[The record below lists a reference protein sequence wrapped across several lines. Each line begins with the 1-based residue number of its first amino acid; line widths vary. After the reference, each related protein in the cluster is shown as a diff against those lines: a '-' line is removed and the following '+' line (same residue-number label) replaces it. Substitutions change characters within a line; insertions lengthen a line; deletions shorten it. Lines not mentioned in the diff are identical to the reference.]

1 MKYAAVF
8 YTVFTLLTVS
18 VIPGGAHAQA
28 LDSMINVYGERYPQE
43 KVHIHFDKALY
54 NPGETIWF
62 KAYLFSGL
70 LPSGI
75 SRNFYTEL
83 IDPSSGKVLQRKV
96 TPIFEATTA
105 GSFDLPLT
113 YTPTTIVFKAYTTW
127 MLNFDTAFVYSK
139 NIPVINKNTKADP
152 KKAPDV
158 KTTLKFFPEG
168 GDMIA
173 ELSNPV
179 AFKATDPYGFPVGV
193 SGVVKDPKG
202 AVVATFNSVH
212 DGMGK
217 FDLEPKP
224 NTTYTAEWKDEKGRT
239 YKTELPASRPSG
251 ALLQMIGSD
260 KLQSF
265 IIKRSGNATPELQK
279 LYLVGNMYQQ
289 VVYKATI
296 NLTNNFMTSGTIPLT
311 ELPSGI
317 LEMTLFNSNWQPL
330 AERIVFINKEDYG
343 FDAAINVGTKSVN
356 KRGKNVIT
364 VEVPDTLRSNLSV
377 SITDAAMADRGE
389 DNIVSR
395 LMLTGDIKG
404 YVHEPSYYFNVV
416 DDSTRYYL
424 DLVMLTNGW
433 RRFKWQDLAAG
444 KLPTI
449 KYPRENYLA
458 LRGEVMGIP
467 ASQIS
472 PGASINAFMQA
483 KDSSTQFFSLAL
495 DGKGQFKEEGLI
507 FFDTVKVFYQ
517 FNKDKRLTDRAVVN
531 FNNGTWRG
539 LSTLPLDS
547 GWRVPVPLDTSAL
560 NRSRFIAAEADR
572 IRPEL
577 AKQVKTLEAVT
588 VKARVKSQKELMDDK
603 YARGLF
609 AGGDAVSFDMVNDP
623 FAQSATNIFQYLQGR
638 VAGLQINMG
647 GANGPTITWRQ
658 SNTSLFL
665 DEMPVDANMIQN
677 IPVSDIAY
685 VKAFRP
691 PFFGASGGGS
701 GGAIAIYTRKGND
714 AKPSSTVPGGMEK
727 NQLVGYASLKEFY
740 SPDYSKEPALYDVP
754 DVRTTL
760 YWSPYILTDKNSRR
774 TTIQFY
780 NNDVTKRIKVIIEGM
795 NEEGRLT
802 RVEKLI
808 DQE

>member
-1 MKYAAVF
+1 MKYAPVF
-8 YTVFTLLTVS
+8 YTLLALFTLS
-18 VIPGGAHAQA
+18 VIPRLAHAQQI
-28 LDSMINVYGERYPQE
+28 DSMINVYGERYPQE

-54 NPGETIWF
+54 NPGETIWY

-70 LPSGI
+70 LPSPI

-83 IDPSSGKVLQRKV
+83 IDPATGKVLQRKI

-113 YTPTTIVFKAYTTW
+113 LTNTSLIFKAYTTW

-139 NIPVINKNTKADP
+139 NIRIVNKNTVAD
-152 KKAPDV
+152 KAPADN
-158 KTTLKFFPEG
+158 KTILKFFPEG

-173 ELSNPV
+173 GLSNPV
-179 AFKATDPYGFPVGV
+179 AFKANDSYGLPVGV
-193 SGVVKDPKG
+193 KGVVKNAKG
-202 AVVATFNSVH
+202 AVVASFNSVH

-217 FDLEPKP
+217 FELEPEA
-224 NTTYTAEWKDEKGRT
+224 NTTYYAEWKDEKGKS
-239 YKTELPASRPSG
+239 YKTDLPAARPNG

-265 IIKRSGNATPELQK
+265 IIKRSTNATPELQK
-279 LYLVGNMYQQ
+279 FYLVGNMYQQ

-296 NLTNNFMTSGTIPLT
+296 NLTNNFMTSGTIPIS

-317 LEMTLFNSNWQPL
+317 LEVTLFNSNWQPL
-330 AERIVFINKEDYG
+330 AERVVFINKEDYV
-343 FDAAINVGTKSVN
+343 FDASISPGVKSTA
-356 KRGKNVIT
+356 KRGKNVVTI
-364 VEVPDTLRSNLSV
+364 EVPDTLRSNLSV
-377 SITDAAMADRGE
+377 SITDAAMADKGE
-389 DNIVSR
+389 DNIISR
-395 LMLTGDIKG
+395 LLLTGDIRG

-424 DLVMLTNGW
+424 DLVMLTHGW

-449 KYPRENYLA
+449 KFPRDNYLA
-458 LRGEVMGIP
+458 LKGEVLGVP
-467 ASQIS
+467 ASQIP
-472 PGASINAFMQA
+472 PGSTINAFMEA
-483 KDSSTQFFSLAL
+483 KDSSRQLFSLPL
-495 DGKGQFKEEGLI
+495 DARGQFKEEGLI
-507 FFDTVKVFYQ
+507 FFDTVKVYYQ
-517 FNKDKRLTDRAVVN
+517 FNKDKRLTERAVVN
-531 FNNGTWRG
+531 FTNGTWRG

-547 GWRVPVPLDTSAL
+547 AWRIPVPLDTSAL
-560 NRSRFIAAEADR
+560 NRSRFIAAEAER
-572 IRPEL
+572 IRPDL
-577 AKQVKTLEAVT
+577 DKRIKTLEAVT
-588 VKARVKSQKELMDDK
+588 VKARQRSTKDLMDEK

-623 FAQSATNIFQYLQGR
+623 FAQSAQNIFQFLQGR
-638 VAGLQINMG
+638 VAGLQVNMSG
-647 GANGPTITWRQ
+647 PNGPTLTWRQ

-691 PFFGASGGGS
+691 PFFGASGGGA

-714 AKPSSTVPGGMEK
+714 AKPNTSVPGGMEK
-727 NQLVGYASLKEFY
+727 NQLAGYASLKEFY
-740 SPDYSKEPALYDVP
+740 SPDYSKQSELFEVA

-760 YWSPYILTDKNSRR
+760 YWAPYILTDKSARR
-774 TTIQFY
+774 TTITFY
-780 NNDVTKRIKVIIEGM
+780 NNDVTKRIKIILEGM

-808 DQE
+808 E

>member
-1 MKYAAVF
+1 MKYAPVF
-8 YTVFTLLTVS
+8 YTLLALFTLS
-18 VIPGGAHAQA
+18 VIPRLAHAQQI
-28 LDSMINVYGERYPQE
+28 DSMINVYGERYPQE

-70 LPSGI
+70 LPSPI

-83 IDPSSGKVLQRKV
+83 IDPATGKVLQRKI
-96 TPIFEATTA
+96 TPIFEASTA
-105 GSFDLPLT
+105 GFFDLPLT
-113 YTPTTIVFKAYTTW
+113 LTNTSLIFKAYTTW

-139 NIPVINKNTKADP
+139 NIRVVNKNTVAD
-152 KKAPDV
+152 
-158 KTTLKFFPEG
+158 KTPADNKTILKFFPEG

-179 AFKATDPYGFPVGV
+179 AFKATDSYGLPVGV
-193 SGVVKDPKG
+193 KGVVKNAKG
-202 AVVATFNSVH
+202 AVVASFNSVH

-217 FDLEPKP
+217 FELEPEA
-224 NTTYTAEWKDEKGRT
+224 NTTYYAEWKDEKGKS
-239 YKTELPASRPSG
+239 YKTDLPAARPNG

-265 IIKRSGNATPELQK
+265 IIKRSTNATPELQK
-279 LYLVGNMYQQ
+279 FYLVGNMYQQ

-296 NLTNNFMTSGTIPLT
+296 NLTSNFMTSGTIPIS

-330 AERIVFINKEDYG
+330 AERVVFINKEDYV
-343 FDAAINVGTKSVN
+343 FDASISPGVKNTG
-356 KRGKNVIT
+356 KRGKNVVTI
-364 VEVPDTLRSNLSV
+364 EVPDTLRSNLSV
-377 SITDAAMADRGE
+377 SITDAAMADKGE
-389 DNIVSR
+389 DNIISR
-395 LMLTGDIKG
+395 LLLTGDIKG

-424 DLVMLTNGW
+424 DLVMLTHGW

-449 KYPRENYLA
+449 KYPRDNYLA
-458 LRGEVMGIP
+458 LKGEVLGVP
-467 ASQIS
+467 ASQIP
-472 PGASINAFMQA
+472 PGSTINAFMEA
-483 KDSSTQFFSLAL
+483 KDSSRQLFSLPL
-495 DGKGQFKEEGLI
+495 DARGQFKEEGLI
-507 FFDTVKVFYQ
+507 FFDTVKLYYQ
-517 FNKDKRLTDRAVVN
+517 FNKDKRLTERAVVN
-531 FNNGTWRG
+531 FTNGTWRG

-547 GWRVPVPLDTSAL
+547 AWRIPVPLDTSAL

-572 IRPEL
+572 IRPDL
-577 AKQVKTLEAVT
+577 DKRIKTLEAVT
-588 VKARVKSQKELMDDK
+588 VKARQRSTKDLMDEK

-623 FAQSATNIFQYLQGR
+623 FAQSAQNIFQFLQGR
-638 VAGLQINMG
+638 VAGLQVNMS
-647 GANGPTITWRQ
+647 GANGPTLTWRQ

-691 PFFGASGGGS
+691 PFFGASGGGA

-714 AKPSSTVPGGMEK
+714 AKPNTAVPGGMEK
-727 NQLVGYASLKEFY
+727 NLLAGYASLKEFY
-740 SPDYSKEPALYDVP
+740 SPDYSKQSDLFEVA

-760 YWSPYILTDKNSRR
+760 YWAPYILTDKSSRR
-774 TTIQFY
+774 TIITFY
-780 NNDVTKRIKVIIEGM
+780 NNDVTKRIKVILEGM

-808 DQE
+808 E

>member
-1 MKYAAVF
+1 MKYAPVF
-8 YTVFTLLTVS
+8 YTLLALFTLS
-18 VIPGGAHAQA
+18 VIPRLAHAQQI
-28 LDSMINVYGERYPQE
+28 DSMINVYGERYPQE

-70 LPSGI
+70 LPSPI

-83 IDPSSGKVLQRKV
+83 IDPATGKVLQRKI
-96 TPIFEATTA
+96 TPIFEASTA
-105 GSFDLPLT
+105 GFFDLPLT
-113 YTPTTIVFKAYTTW
+113 LTNTSLIFKAYTTW

-139 NIPVINKNTKADP
+139 NIRVVNKNTVADKIP
-152 KKAPDV
+152 ADN

-179 AFKATDPYGFPVGV
+179 AFKATDSYGLPVGV
-193 SGVVKDPKG
+193 KGVVKNAKG
-202 AVVATFNSVH
+202 AVVASFNSVH

-217 FDLEPKP
+217 FELEPEA
-224 NTTYTAEWKDEKGRT
+224 NTTYYAEWKDEKGKS
-239 YKTELPASRPSG
+239 YKTDLPAARPNG

-265 IIKRSGNATPELQK
+265 IIKRSTNATPELQK
-279 LYLVGNMYQQ
+279 FYLVGNMYQQ

-296 NLTNNFMTSGTIPLT
+296 NLTSNFMTSGTIPIS

-330 AERIVFINKEDYG
+330 AERVVFINKEDYV
-343 FDAAINVGTKSVN
+343 FDASISPGVKNTG
-356 KRGKNVIT
+356 KRGKNVVTI
-364 VEVPDTLRSNLSV
+364 EVPDTLRSNLSV
-377 SITDAAMADRGE
+377 SITDAAMADKGE
-389 DNIVSR
+389 DNIISR
-395 LMLTGDIKG
+395 LLLTGDIKG

-424 DLVMLTNGW
+424 DLVMLTHGW

-449 KYPRENYLA
+449 KYPRDNYLA
-458 LRGEVMGIP
+458 LKGEVLGVP
-467 ASQIS
+467 ASQIP
-472 PGASINAFMQA
+472 PGSTINAFMEA
-483 KDSSTQFFSLAL
+483 KDSSRQLFSLPL
-495 DGKGQFKEEGLI
+495 DARGQFKEEGLI
-507 FFDTVKVFYQ
+507 FFDTVKLYYQ
-517 FNKDKRLTDRAVVN
+517 FNKDKRLTERAVVN
-531 FNNGTWRG
+531 FTNGTWRG

-547 GWRVPVPLDTSAL
+547 AWRIPVPLDTSAL

-572 IRPEL
+572 IRPDL
-577 AKQVKTLEAVT
+577 DKRIKTLEAVT
-588 VKARVKSQKELMDDK
+588 VKARQRSTKDLMDEK

-623 FAQSATNIFQYLQGR
+623 FAQSAQNIFQFLQGR
-638 VAGLQINMG
+638 VAGLQVNMS
-647 GANGPTITWRQ
+647 GANGPTLTWRQ

-691 PFFGASGGGS
+691 PFFGASGGGA

-714 AKPSSTVPGGMEK
+714 AKPNTAVPGGMEK
-727 NQLVGYASLKEFY
+727 NLLAGYASLKEFY
-740 SPDYSKEPALYDVP
+740 SPDYSKQSDLFEVA

-760 YWSPYILTDKNSRR
+760 YWAPYILTDKSSRR
-774 TTIQFY
+774 TTITFY
-780 NNDVTKRIKVIIEGM
+780 NNDVTKRIKVILEGM

-808 DQE
+808 E

>member
-1 MKYAAVF
+1 MKYASVF
-8 YTVFTLLTVS
+8 YILVTLFIVSFTPRL
-18 VIPGGAHAQA
+18 AHAQQI
-28 LDSMINVYGERYPQE
+28 DSMINVYGEKFPQE
-43 KVHIHFDKALY
+43 KVHVHFDKSLY

-70 LPSGI
+70 LPSPI

-83 IDPSSGKVLQRKV
+83 IDPTTGKMLQRKV
-96 TPIFEATTA
+96 TPIFEGTTA

-113 YTPTTIVFKAYTTW
+113 LTNASVIFRAYTTW
-127 MLNFDTAFVYSK
+127 MLNFDTAFVFSK
-139 NIPVINKNTKADP
+139 NIRIVNKNTVAD
-152 KKAPDV
+152 KKPAEN
-158 KTTLKFFPEG
+158 KTVLKFFPEG

-179 AFKATDPYGFPVGV
+179 AFKAVDAFGIPVGV
-193 SGVVKDPKG
+193 KGVVKNSKG
-202 AVVATFNSVH
+202 AVVANFNSVH

-217 FDLEPKP
+217 FELEPQP
-224 NTTYTAEWKDEKGRT
+224 NTTYVAEWQDEKGKS
-239 YKTELPASRPSG
+239 YKTDLPPARPNG
-251 ALLQMIGSD
+251 ALLQMIGSE

-265 IIKRSGNATPELQK
+265 IIKRSSNATPELQK

-296 NLTNNFMTSGTIPLT
+296 NLSSNFMTSGTIPLT

-317 LEMTLFNSNWQPL
+317 LELTLFNSKWEPL
-330 AERIVFINKEDYG
+330 AERIVYINKEDYV
-343 FDAAINVGTKSVN
+343 FDAKINVGTKNVN
-356 KRGKNVIT
+356 NRGKNVIS
-364 VEVPDTLRSNLSV
+364 VEVPDTLRSNMSI
-377 SITDAAMADRGE
+377 SITDAAMADKGE
-389 DNIVSR
+389 DNIISR

-404 YVHEPSYYFNVV
+404 YVFEPSYYFNVV

-433 RRFKWQDLAAG
+433 RRFKWNDLAAG

-449 KYPRENYLA
+449 KYPRDNYLS
-458 LRGEVMGIP
+458 LRGEVLGMQ
-467 ASQIS
+467 ASQIPVGS
-472 PGASINAFMQA
+472 SINAFVEG
-483 KDSSTQFFSLAL
+483 KDSSRQFFSLPL
-495 DGKGQFKEEGLI
+495 DSRGQFKEEGLI
-507 FFDTVKVFYQ
+507 FFDTVRVYYQ
-517 FNKDKRLTDRAVVN
+517 FNKDKRLTERAVVS
-531 FNNGTWRG
+531 FNNGTLRG
-539 LSTLPLDS
+539 QSTLPLDS
-547 GWRVPVPLDTSAL
+547 AWRIPIPLDTSAL
-560 NRSRFIAAEADR
+560 NRSKFIASEAAR

-577 AKQVKTLEAVT
+577 EKQVKTLEAVT
-588 VKARVKSQKELMDDK
+588 VRAKQKSVKEQMDEK

-638 VAGLQINMG
+638 VAGLQINMN
-647 GANGPTITWRQ
+647 GANGPTLTWRQ

-665 DEMPVDANMIQN
+665 DEMPVDASMIQN
-677 IPVSDIAY
+677 MPVSDIAY

-714 AKPSSTVPGGMEK
+714 AKANNASIPGGMEK
-727 NQLVGYASLKEFY
+727 NLLAGYAALKEFY
-740 SPDYSKEPALYDVP
+740 QPDYSKEAALHDVP

-760 YWSPYILTDKNSRR
+760 YWAPYLLTDKSSRR
-774 TTIQFY
+774 VNIQFY
-780 NNDVTKRIKVIIEGM
+780 NNDVTRRIKVILEGM

-802 RVEKLI
+802 RIEKLI
-808 DQE
+808 EQ

>member
-1 MKYAAVF
+1 MKYA
-8 YTVFTLLTVS
+8 S
-18 VIPGGAHAQA
+18 VIYTLVA
-28 LDSMINVYGERYPQE
+28 LFILSLVPRVAYTQQIDSMINVYGERYPQE
-43 KVHIHFDKALY
+43 KVHIHFDKSVY
-54 NPGETIWF
+54 NPGESIWF

-75 SRNFYTEL
+75 SHNFYTEL
-83 IDPSSGKVLQRKV
+83 IDPLTGKVLQRKV
-96 TPIFEATTA
+96 TPIFEGTTA
-105 GSFDLPLT
+105 GFFDLPLT
-113 YTPTTIVFKAYTTW
+113 LANTSVIFKAYTTW

-139 NIPVINKNTKADP
+139 NIRIVNKNTVAD
-152 KKAPDV
+152 KAPADN

-173 ELSNPV
+173 ELSNPI
-179 AFKATDPYGFPVGV
+179 AFKAADSYGFPVAV
-193 SGVVKDPKG
+193 KGVVKNARG
-202 AVVATFNSVH
+202 VEVASFTSVH

-217 FDLEPKP
+217 FELEPEA
-224 NTTYTAEWKDEKGRT
+224 NTSYYAEWKDEKGKS
-239 YKTELPASRPSG
+239 YKTPLPAARPNG

-265 IIKRSGNATPELQK
+265 IIKRSSNATPELQK

-296 NLTNNFMTSGTIPLT
+296 NLSNNFMTSGTIPLS

-317 LEMTLFNSNWQPL
+317 LEVTLFNSNWQPL
-330 AERIVFINKEDYG
+330 AERIVFVNKEDYV
-343 FDAAINVGTKSVN
+343 FDAAINIGTKNVN

-364 VEVPDTLRSNLSV
+364 VEVPDTLRSNLSI
-377 SITDAAMADRGE
+377 SITDAAMADKGE
-389 DNIVSR
+389 DNIISR
-395 LMLTGDIKG
+395 LLLTGDIKG
-404 YVHEPSYYFNVV
+404 YVNEPSYYFNVV

-424 DLVMLTNGW
+424 DLVMLTHGW

-444 KLPTI
+444 RLPEI
-449 KYPRENYLA
+449 KFPRDNYLGIK
-458 LRGEVMGIP
+458 GEVLGVP
-467 ASQIS
+467 ASQIPAGS
-472 PGASINAFMQA
+472 SINAFMES
-483 KDSSTQFFSLAL
+483 KDSSRQFFSLPL
-495 DGKGQFKEEGLI
+495 DGRGQFKEEGLI
-507 FFDTVKVFYQ
+507 FFDTVRLYYQ

-531 FNNGTWRG
+531 FTNGTWRG
-539 LSTLPLDS
+539 LSTLPFDS
-547 GWRVPVPLDTSAL
+547 AWRIPVPLDTSAL

-577 AKQVKTLEAVT
+577 AKKIQVLEAVT
-588 VKARVKSQKELMDDK
+588 VKAKQRSTKDLMDEK

-609 AGGDAVSFDMVNDP
+609 SGGDAISFDMVNDP
-623 FAQSATNIFQYLQGR
+623 FAQSAQNIFQFLQGR
-638 VAGLQINMG
+638 VAGLQVNMN
-647 GANGPTITWRQ
+647 GANGPTLTWRQ

-677 IPVSDIAY
+677 IPVTDIAY

-714 AKPSSTVPGGMEK
+714 AAKSNAAVPGGMEK
-727 NQLVGYASLKEFY
+727 NLLAGYASLKEFY
-740 SPDYSKEPALYDVP
+740 QPDYSKESSLHDVP

-760 YWSPYILTDKNSRR
+760 YWSPYILTDKSSRR

-780 NNDVTKRIKVIIEGM
+780 NNDVTKRIKIIMEGM

-808 DQE
+808 EQ

>member
-1 MKYAAVF
+1 MKYASIL
-8 YTVFTLLTVS
+8 FTLCMVFFVPRL
-18 VIPGGAHAQA
+18 AHAQQI
-28 LDSMINVYGERYPQE
+28 DSMINVYGERYPQE

-70 LPSGI
+70 LPSPI
-75 SRNFYTEL
+75 SKNFYTEL
-83 IDPSSGKVLQRKV
+83 IDPATGKVLQRKL
-96 TPIFEATTA
+96 TPIFEASTA
-105 GSFDLPLT
+105 GFFELPLT
-113 YTPTTIVFKAYTTW
+113 MTNTSVIFRAYTTW

-139 NIPVINKNTKADP
+139 NIRIVNKNTVAD
-152 KKAPDV
+152 KKPADN
-158 KTTLKFFPEG
+158 KTVLKFFPEG
-168 GDMIA
+168 GDMVA
-173 ELSNPV
+173 DLSNPI
-179 AFKATDPYGFPVGV
+179 AFKAVDSYGFPVDV
-193 SGVVKDPKG
+193 KGVVKDAKG
-202 AVVATFNSVH
+202 KQVAAFNSVH

-217 FDLEPKP
+217 FDLEPLA
-224 NTTYTAEWKDEKGRT
+224 NTTYYAEWQDGKGKS
-239 YKTELPASRPSG
+239 YKTDLPAARPNG
-251 ALLQMIGSD
+251 ALLQLIGNE

-265 IIKRSGNATPELQK
+265 IIKRSSNATPELQK

-296 NLTNNFMTSGTIPLT
+296 NLSTNFMTSGTIPLT

-317 LEMTLFNSNWQPL
+317 LEMTLFNSKWEPL
-330 AERIVFINKEDYG
+330 AERIVFINKEDYV
-343 FDAAINVGTKSVN
+343 FDAAINVGAKNVN

-377 SITDAAMADRGE
+377 SITDAAMADKGE
-389 DNIVSR
+389 DNIISR

-404 YVHEPSYYFNVV
+404 TVNEPSYYFNVV

-424 DLVMLTNGW
+424 DLVMMTNGW

-449 KYPRENYLA
+449 KYPRDNYLA
-458 LRGEVMGIP
+458 LQGEVMGVPPSQIP
-467 ASQIS
+467 AGS
-472 PGASINAFMQA
+472 SINAFVEG
-483 KDSSTQFFSLAL
+483 KDSSRQFFSLPL
-495 DGKGQFKEEGLI
+495 DGRGQFKEGGLI
-507 FFDTVKVFYQ
+507 FFDTVRVYYQ
-517 FNKDKRLTDRAVVN
+517 FNKDKRLTERAVVN
-531 FNNGTWRG
+531 FNNGTWKG
-539 LSTLPLDS
+539 VSTLPLDS
-547 GWRVPVPLDTSAL
+547 AWRIPVPLDTSAL

-577 AKQVKTLEAVT
+577 ARQIKTLEAVT
-588 VKARVKSQKELMDDK
+588 VKAKVRSTKDLMDDK

-623 FAQSATNIFQYLQGR
+623 FAQSAQNIFQYLQGR
-638 VAGLQINMG
+638 VAGLQINMNG
-647 GANGPTITWRQ
+647 PNGPTVSWRQ

-677 IPVSDIAY
+677 IPVTDIAY

-714 AKPSSTVPGGMEK
+714 AVKNNASIPGGMEK
-727 NQLVGYASLKEFY
+727 NLLAGYASLKEFY
-740 SPDYSKEPALYDVP
+740 QPDYTKESALHDVP

-760 YWSPYILTDKNSRR
+760 YWSPYLLTDKANRR
-774 TTIQFY
+774 ATIQFY
-780 NNDVTKRIKVIIEGM
+780 NNDVTKRIKIIIEGM

-808 DQE
+808 EE